1 MTSCRPNGRAPPRIS
16 STAGTRSA
24 REHRASEASVRGTPP
39 SAHSPTHK
47 RAATAQEAPW
57 LAPTGPRVCT
67 PLLNLPVP
75 VGASQRWARCRFR
88 HAVCEFPQPQ
98 SSPGVQGVSCKPRP
112 AQARVL
118 QPARTSMP
126 PRRHPAPDLDQPQ
139 PRHRRDAVRD
149 RRPHRGN
156 LDRRAGLQHQ
166 DGCHLHRR
174 AGDVAHQLHHIVLAR
189 PLGTHPAPHIHVT
202 CSMLHPANRRAI
214 GTKVPRVLAT
224 VAASADRGSLIP
236 GGASPRTGR

>member
-1 MTSCRPNGRAPPRIS
+1 LTSCRPNGRAPPRIS
-16 STAGTRSA
+16 STAGYAQRKGA
-24 REHRASEASVRGTPP
+24 P
-39 SAHSPTHK
+39 S
-47 RAATAQEAPW
+47 
-57 LAPTGPRVCT
+57 LGGLGPRDPT
-67 PLLNLPVP
+67 ERPLSHAQACRHYARGSL
-75 VGASQRWARCRFR
+75 VGADWPKGVYSAAQSPCPRWGLAAVARCCFR

-98 SSPGVQGVSCKPRP
+98 SSPGVQGVSCEPRP
-112 AQARVL
+112 AEARVL

-156 LDRRAGLQHQ
+156 LDRRPGLQHQ
-166 DGCHLHRR
+166 DGCHLHRH

-202 CSMLHPANRRAI
+202 CSMLHPANRRAV

-224 VAASADRGSLIP
+224 VAASA
-236 GGASPRTGR
+236 GAH